1 MKLGSSNLR
10 VSLSPPHS
18 TASTRQLPSRH
29 DRRRLDGWGNVVGLV
44 GVCWNAVLFLRYG
57 LFLFAWRASS
67 LVQDLSRQPRLLRGC
82 CSARDHGLSL
92 ADLARG
98 RLRLDR
104 LSRNGV
110 GETFFPWASPIPR
123 EARKSLRQRPPLR
136 CGPSG
141 ASPIVLGLQVA
152 IEAAMVA
159 GSNSKGEVTWLT
171 SVPSRS
177 PATST
182 RARS

>member
-1 MKLGSSNLR
+1 M
-10 VSLSPPHS
+10 
-18 TASTRQLPSRH
+18 
-29 DRRRLDGWGNVVGLV
+29 
-44 GVCWNAVLFLRYG
+44 LFG
-57 LFLFAWRASS
+57 A
-67 LVQDLSRQPRLLRGC
+67 
-82 CSARDHGLSL
+82 DHGLSL

-104 LSRNGV
+104 LSRKGV

-123 EARKSLRQRPPLR
+123 EARKSHRRHPPLR
-136 CGPSG
+136 SGPRAG
-141 ASPIVLGLQVA
+141 ASSIASGLQIA

-159 GSNSKGEVTWLT
+159 GSKQQGEVTWLT

-182 RARS
+182 KARS